1 MARGRPKK
9 IKDAAEINA
18 VVDDLN
24 CIDAPEDA
32 VDSEAE
38 QDFDLDHVEDTDD
51 APELILAAPFPKA
64 PDTTPLHPAFT
75 PQAPVV
81 PEAVKPAEYTTPK
94 ALRDALAPFV
104 ARGMRI
110 EYLDDD
116 GFEISVGLKNDSGT
130 LHQPLR
136 NIMKCVH
143 ALMAPARVIKESD
156 QLQRH

>member
-24 CIDAPEDA
+24 SIDAPEDA
-32 VDSEAE
+32 VDGESDQEHVDDTEA
-38 QDFDLDHVEDTDD
+38 
-51 APELILAAPFPKA
+51 APEIVLAKPFPKA
-64 PDTTPLHPAFT
+64 PDATPLHPAFT
-75 PQAPVV
+75 PQAPVSPV
-81 PEAVKPAEYTTPK
+81 VSRPAEYTSPQ
-94 ALRDALAPFV
+94 ALREALEPYI

-110 EYLDDD
+110 EYLDED
-116 GFEISVGLKNDSGT
+116 GFEIAVGLKNDSGT

-136 NIMKCVH
+136 NIMKCVY